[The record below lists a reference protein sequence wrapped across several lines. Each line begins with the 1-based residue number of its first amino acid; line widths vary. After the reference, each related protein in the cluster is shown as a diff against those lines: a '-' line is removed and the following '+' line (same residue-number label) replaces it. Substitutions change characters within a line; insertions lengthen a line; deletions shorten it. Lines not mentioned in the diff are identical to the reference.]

1 MSAREP
7 SSRKGECSDWADC
20 EGGDLLALPYIAQFH
35 SASSDLRIVFIQG
48 IIDRLV
54 KDFGLI
60 LKRVVVYQ
68 PGVSGTTASSA
79 EIPRTGVGAVI

>member
-1 MSAREP
+1 MGIT
-7 SSRKGECSDWADC
+7 KV
-20 EGGDLLALPYIAQFH
+20 
-35 SASSDLRIVFIQG
+35 ASRIVFIKG

-79 EIPRTGVGAVI
+79 ILRTGVGAVI

>member
-1 MSAREP
+1 MGIT
-7 SSRKGECSDWADC
+7 KV
-20 EGGDLLALPYIAQFH
+20 
-35 SASSDLRIVFIQG
+35 ASRIVFIKG

-79 EIPRTGVGAVI
+79 EILRTGVGAVI